1 MKLWL
6 KGVEGEGRELKLE
19 KRERHRDGDRE
30 RETQKERPREEAE
43 REIETAHHF
52 SYKIFKMKKQQAKC
66 PPTDGHVNKM
76 QCISTAGYYSE
87 RIMKSCDPQTMGR
100 IGELVS
106 EL

>member
-1 MKLWL
+1 MEIRK
-6 KGVEGEGRELKLE
+6 KRKTERRRQ
-19 KRERHRDGDRE
+19 RERDTE
-30 RETQKERPREEAE
+30 RKTQRRGRE